1 MTPADLVNRVIEEMQ
16 NRKNLDLCEQLFAE
30 AFVNH
35 TPPQGIAAD
44 RNGMRQLFALVH
56 AGFPDGRVTIHDQVA
71 AGAKVWTRKT
81 FAGTHTGVFAGVAP
95 TGKVVR
101 YEVIDILAVQ
111 DGKITEHWNVVD
123 RLDLYRQLGL
133 VRANERQES

>member
-1 MTPADLVNRVIEEMQ
+1 MIEEIQ
-16 NRKNLDLCEQLFAE
+16 NRKNLDLCEELFAE

-44 RNGMRQLFALVH
+44 RNGMR
-56 AGFPDGRVTIHDQVA
+56 
-71 AGAKVWTRKT
+71 
-81 FAGTHTGVFAGVAP
+81 
-95 TGKVVR
+95 
-101 YEVIDILAVQ
+101 Q